1 MHVNSPVPR
10 LLVVDD
16 EKDIGEF
23 VGFVTSNVGYDVT
36 CITNLHD
43 FIEAYSDEF
52 RVIIL
57 DLTMPGIDGVELIR
71 YLASVDSKAGII
83 LMSGFDVSVL
93 HSAKE
98 LADGRGLYILGT
110 LEKPISIDKLEAMLN
125 RLDDVDKTCIKSK
138 KTCNSITFDELKWA
152 IHNHEL
158 VTYYQ
163 PKIDMSSRFLVSIE
177 ALVRWEHPLK
187 GLIMP
192 DDFIALAEETGLI
205 KDLTYQVL
213 AQALAVCGELKSKG
227 IIIQVAVNIAAKTLT
242 DLDFPEQ
249 LQKKL
254 IEHKLDPS
262 QLIIELTEITIS
274 DDFSHTLDILTRI
287 RMKGIHLSIDDFGT
301 GYSSIQMLHRG
312 PFDELK
318 IDRSFVSNIE
328 IDKGAKI
335 ITEASIGLSKK
346 LNMKVVAE
354 GVESQELW
362 DLLYE
367 MGCDEAQGY
376 FISPA
381 IPAEEIPHWL
391 LHWENEQLKQ
401 LACA

>member
-1 MHVNSPVPR
+1 MHNITQDPR

-23 VGFVTSNVGYDVT
+23 VGFVASNAGYSVT
-36 CITNLHD
+36 CISNPHD
-43 FIEAYSDEF
+43 FIEAYSDEL
-52 RVIIL
+52 RVIIM

-98 LADGRGLYILGT
+98 LADSRGLYILGA
-110 LEKPISIDKLEAMLN
+110 LEKPISIDNLETILH

-138 KTCNSITFDELKWA
+138 KTCNSVTVDELKWA

-163 PKIDMSSRFLVSIE
+163 PKIDMSSRFLVSFE
-177 ALVRWEHPLK
+177 ALVRWKHPLK

-213 AQALAVCGELKSKG
+213 TQALTVCGELKSKG
-227 IIIQVAVNIAAKTLT
+227 IIVQVAVNVSAKILT
-242 DLDFPEQ
+242 DLEFPEQ

-262 QLIIELTEITIS
+262 QLIIEITESKIS
-274 DDFSHTLDILTRI
+274 DDFAHALD
-287 RMKGIHLSIDDFGT
+287 
-301 GYSSIQMLHRG
+301 
-312 PFDELK
+312 
-318 IDRSFVSNIE
+318 
-328 IDKGAKI
+328 
-335 ITEASIGLSKK
+335 
-346 LNMKVVAE
+346 
-354 GVESQELW
+354 
-362 DLLYE
+362 
-367 MGCDEAQGY
+367 
-376 FISPA
+376 
-381 IPAEEIPHWL
+381 
-391 LHWENEQLKQ
+391 
-401 LACA
+401 